1 MSIPSQAAVAY
12 PLILVPILSIVGLLF
27 VAVLARSIARHPLD
41 NEAILQITL
50 TIHRGATTFLAREYV
65 VLFPILAI
73 VGILLALGDGFVAG
87 LSFVVG
93 AGFSVLAGYV
103 GMQIAT
109 MANGR
114 TTLEARR
121 SLGAALNMAFSGG
134 SVMGIVVSSL
144 GVAGSFL
151 SMYGTLSILHSPE
164 KALVAATGYSMG
176 ASLVAL
182 FARVGGGIYTKA
194 ADVGADLVGKV
205 EAGIPEDDPRNPAS
219 IADNVGDN
227 VGDVAGM
234 GADLYESYIGAILA
248 ANILGYWFARQHG
261 IADVL
266 LPVRYVYYIVAAG
279 LMFSLM
285 AVLLVK
291 LLSTSDRFSPE
302 SLLRYGSI
310 GASVALVASS
320 IPLSLGVFGD
330 MKAAIAVT
338 VGVVSGVLIGLAS
351 EYFTSSRPV
360 AQIALASKS
369 GAATNILSGMSA
381 GMRSVVIPV
390 VAISAALLAAYAS
403 LGMYGIALAG
413 VGMLGT
419 LGISLSVDAYGP
431 IADNAGGI
439 AELTGQLPVVR
450 ERTDQLDSL
459 GNTTAAMGKGFAV
472 GSAALTSLALFS
484 SFAQA
489 VNLSVLDIL
498 DPRVVAG
505 MFLGS
510 VLPFWFSALLIE
522 AVGST
527 AMLMVAEVR
536 RQFREIPGLL
546 QGLAAIR
553 PKCVHSHQHARRAQ
567 VYGAASSPWYR
578 GSFCHVLSAG
588 QGSRRWSSSRCDGDW
603 HAAWALYGKCRR
615 SMGQCEE
622 AYRAVAW
629 RKGQPRAPGKRRRG
643 YRWRPTEGHCR
654 TFTEHPYQT
663 HIGGFAQLPSP
674 VHQIGGASPR
684 RLRHSFSVC
693 VLRCRSKCVLFE
705 YADE

>member
-1 MSIPSQAAVAY
+1 MSIPSQAATAY
-12 PLILVPILSIVGLLF
+12 PLILVPILSIVGLTF
-27 VAVLARSIARHPLD
+27 VALLARSIARHPLD

-50 TIHRGATTFLAREYV
+50 TIHRGATTFLAREYA
-65 VLFPILAI
+65 VLFPILAV
-73 VGILLALGDGFVAG
+73 VGVLLALGDGLVAG

-93 AGFSVLAGYV
+93 GGFSVLAGYV

-182 FARVGGGIYTKA
+182 FARVGGGIFTKA

-248 ANILGYWFARQHG
+248 ADILGYWFARQHG

-266 LPVRYVYYIVAAG
+266 LPVRYVYYIIAAG

-285 AVLLVK
+285 AVLAVK
-291 LLSTSDRFSPE
+291 LLSRSDRFSPQ

-310 GASVALVASS
+310 AASVALVASS

-330 MKAAIAVT
+330 TKAAIAVT
-338 VGVVSGVLIGLAS
+338 VGVVSGVFIGLAS

-360 AQIALASKS
+360 TQIALASKS

-390 VAISAALLAAYAS
+390 VVIAAALLAAYAS

-439 AELTGQLPVVR
+439 AELTGQMPVVR

-489 VNLSVLDIL
+489 VHLSVLDVL

-505 MFLGS
+505 IFLGS

-546 QGLAAIR
+546 QGLAPSDPNACIAI
-553 PKCVHSHQHARRAQ
+553 ST
-567 VYGAASSPWYR
+567 R
-578 GSFCHVLSAG
+578 GSLKHMVPPALLG
-588 QGSRRWSSSRCDGDW
+588 I
-603 HAAWALYGKCRR
+603 AAPFVTYFLLGKEAVGGLLLGATVTGTLLGLY
-615 SMGQCEE
+615 M
-622 AYRAVAW
+622 ANA
-629 RKGQPRAPGKRRRG
+629 
-643 YRWRPTEGHCR
+643 
-654 TFTEHPYQT
+654 
-663 HIGGFAQLPSP
+663 
-674 VHQIGGASPR
+674 GGAWDNAKKLIERS
-684 RLRHSFSVC
+684 LGGKGSFEHQASV
-693 VLRCRSKCVLFE
+693 VGDTVGDPLKDTAGPSLNILIKLISVVSLSFLPLFIK
-705 YADE
+705 

>member
-1 MSIPSQAAVAY
+1 MTASALQVGISY
-12 PLILVPILSIVGLLF
+12 PLILVPILAIVGLLF
-27 VAVLARSIARHPLD
+27 VFFLSQSIIRHPLD
-41 NEAILQITL
+41 NDAIRQITL
-50 TIHRGATTFLAREYV
+50 TIHRGATTFLVREYA
-65 VLFPILAI
+65 VLFPILL
-73 VGILLALGDGFVAG
+73 VTGILFALGNGVVEG
-87 LSFVVG
+87 CSFLAG

-109 MANGR
+109 VANGR
-114 TTLEARR
+114 TALEARH

-144 GVAGSFL
+144 GVLGSFL
-151 SMYGTLSILHSPE
+151 SIFVSLWLLHSPE

-234 GADLYESYIGAILA
+234 GADLYESYVGAVLA
-248 ANILGYWFARQHG
+248 ADILGYWFARQAG
-261 IADVL
+261 LADVL
-266 LPVRYVYYIVAAG
+266 VAVRFVYYTAAIG
-279 LMFSLM
+279 LGLSLM
-285 AVLLVK
+285 AVLMVK
-291 LLSTSDRFSPE
+291 MFSRNDRFSPQ

-310 GASVALVASS
+310 GASVGLVGLV
-320 IPLSLGVFGD
+320 IPLSLGVFGNAR
-330 MKAAIAVT
+330 AAGAVT
-338 VGVVSGVLIGLAS
+338 VGVVSGILIGLAS

-360 AQIALASKS
+360 EQIAVASKS

-390 VAISAALLAAYAS
+390 FVIAAALLGAYAS

-439 AELTGQLPVVR
+439 AQLTGQPDIVR

-489 VNLSVLDIL
+489 VNLPMLNVLD
-498 DPRVVAG
+498 PFVVAG
-505 MFLGS
+505 IFLGAA
-510 VLPFWFSALLIE
+510 LPYWFSSLLIE
-522 AVGST
+522 AVDST

-536 RQFREIPGLL
+536 RQFRQIPGLL
-546 QGLAAIR
+546 QGLAPSDPDACIAISTR
-553 PKCVHSHQHARRAQ
+553 
-567 VYGAASSPWYR
+567 GALKFMVPPALI
-578 GSFCHVLSAG
+578 GV
-588 QGSRRWSSSRCDGDW
+588 
-603 HAAWALYGKCRR
+603 AAPFVTYFLLGKAAVGGMLLGATVSGTLLGLY
-615 SMGQCEE
+615 M
-622 AYRAVAW
+622 ANA
-629 RKGQPRAPGKRRRG
+629 
-643 YRWRPTEGHCR
+643 
-654 TFTEHPYQT
+654 
-663 HIGGFAQLPSP
+663 
-674 VHQIGGASPR
+674 GGAWDNAKKLVERSLGGKGSLEHQASVVGDTVGDP
-684 RLRHSFSVC
+684 LKDTAGPSLNILIKLISVISLSF
-693 VLRCRSKCVLFE
+693 LPLFIR
-705 YADE
+705 

>member
-1 MSIPSQAAVAY
+1 MSTPSQAGIAF
-12 PLILVPILSIVGLLF
+12 PLVLVPILSLIGLLF
-27 VAVLARSIARHPLD
+27 VAILARSISRHPLD
-41 NEAILQITL
+41 NDAILGITL
-50 TIHRGATTFLAREYV
+50 TIHRGATTFLAREYA
-65 VLFPILAI
+65 VLFPILAV
-73 VGILLALGDGFVAG
+73 VGVLLAVGDGVVAG
-87 LSFVVG
+87 LSFMAG

-103 GMQIAT
+103 GMRIAT

-114 TTLEARR
+114 TTQEAQR

-151 SMYGTLSILHSPE
+151 SMFGTLAVLHSPE

-234 GADLYESYIGAILA
+234 GADLYESYVGAILA
-248 ANILGYWFARQHG
+248 ADILGYWFARDHA

-266 LPVRYVYYIVAAG
+266 LPIRFVYFVVAAG
-279 LMFSLM
+279 LMFSLL

-291 LLSTSDRFSPE
+291 LLSKSDRFSPE

-310 GASVALVASS
+310 GASVGLVAASF
-320 IPLSLGVFGD
+320 PLSFGIFGD
-330 MKAAIAVT
+330 VKGAVAVA
-338 VGVVSGVLIGLAS
+338 VGVVSGVLVGLAS

-369 GAATNILSGMSA
+369 GAATNVLGGMSA

-390 VAISAALLAAYAS
+390 VIIAVALLAAYS
-403 LGMYGIALAG
+403 VMGVFGIALAG

-439 AELTGQLPVVR
+439 AELTGQLPIVR

-489 VNLSVLDIL
+489 VGLPSLNAL
-498 DPRVVAG
+498 DPHVVAG

-546 QGLAAIR
+546 QGLVPSDPNACIAI
-553 PKCVHSHQHARRAQ
+553 ST
-567 VYGAASSPWYR
+567 R
-578 GSFCHVLSAG
+578 GSLRYMVPPALVGIAAPFVTYFVLGKEAVG
-588 QGSRRWSSSRCDGDW
+588 GLLIG
-603 HAAWALYGKCRR
+603 ATITGTLLGLY
-615 SMGQCEE
+615 M
-622 AYRAVAW
+622 ANA
-629 RKGQPRAPGKRRRG
+629 
-643 YRWRPTEGHCR
+643 
-654 TFTEHPYQT
+654 
-663 HIGGFAQLPSP
+663 
-674 VHQIGGASPR
+674 GGAWDNAKKLIERTRGGKGSLEHQAAVVGDTVGDP
-684 RLRHSFSVC
+684 LKDTAGPSLNILIKLISVVALSF
-693 VLRCRSKCVLFE
+693 LPLFIR
-705 YADE
+705 

>member
-1 MSIPSQAAVAY
+1 VTTGALQAGVSY
-12 PLILVPILSIVGLLF
+12 PLILVPILALVGLVF
-27 VAVLARSIARHPLD
+27 VGFLSGSIIRHPLD
-41 NEAILQITL
+41 NDAIRQITL
-50 TIHRGATTFLAREYV
+50 TIHRGAATFLAREYA
-65 VLFPILAI
+65 VLFPILLAA
-73 VGILLALGDGFVAG
+73 GMFFALGNGLVAG
-87 LSFVVG
+87 CSFLGG
-93 AGFSVLAGYV
+93 AGFSVLAGYI

-109 MANGR
+109 VANGR

-144 GVAGSFL
+144 GVLGSFL
-151 SMYGTLSILHSPE
+151 SIFATLSLLHSPE

-234 GADLYESYIGAILA
+234 GADLYESYVGAVLA
-248 ANILGYWFARQHG
+248 ADILGYWFARQAG
-261 IADVL
+261 LADVL
-266 LPVRYVYYIVAAG
+266 VGIRFVYYVAAIG
-279 LMFSLM
+279 LGLSLL
-285 AVLLVK
+285 AVLMIKV
-291 LLSTSDRFSPE
+291 LSTSDRFSPQ

-310 GASVALVASS
+310 GASVGLVTLSV
-320 IPLSLGVFGD
+320 PLSLVVFGNVR
-330 MKAAIAVT
+330 AALAVV
-338 VGVVSGVLIGLAS
+338 VGVVSGILIGLAS

-360 AQIALASKS
+360 DQIALASKS

-381 GMRSVVIPV
+381 GMRSVIIPV
-390 VAISAALLAAYAS
+390 FVIAAALLGAYAS

-439 AELTGQLPVVR
+439 AELTGQADIVR

-489 VNLSVLDIL
+489 AKIPTLNVLD
-498 DPRVVAG
+498 PFVVAG
-505 MFLGS
+505 IFLGS
-510 VLPFWFSALLIE
+510 ALPYWFSSLLIE
-522 AVGST
+522 AVDST

-536 RQFREIPGLL
+536 RQFRQIPGLL
-546 QGLAAIR
+546 QGLAPSDPNACIAISTR
-553 PKCVHSHQHARRAQ
+553 
-567 VYGAASSPWYR
+567 GALKFMVPPALI
-578 GSFCHVLSAG
+578 GI
-588 QGSRRWSSSRCDGDW
+588 
-603 HAAWALYGKCRR
+603 AAPFVTYFLLGKAAVGGLLLGATVSGTLLGLY
-615 SMGQCEE
+615 M
-622 AYRAVAW
+622 ANA
-629 RKGQPRAPGKRRRG
+629 
-643 YRWRPTEGHCR
+643 
-654 TFTEHPYQT
+654 
-663 HIGGFAQLPSP
+663 
-674 VHQIGGASPR
+674 GGAWDNAKKLIERTLGGKGSLEHQASVVGDTVGDP
-684 RLRHSFSVC
+684 LKDTAGPSLNILIKLISVISLSF
-693 VLRCRSKCVLFE
+693 LPLFIR
-705 YADE
+705 

>member
-1 MSIPSQAAVAY
+1 VSIPSQAAVVY
-12 PLILVPILSIVGLLF
+12 PLILVPVLSIVGLLF

-50 TIHRGATTFLAREYV
+50 TIHRGATTFLAREYA
-65 VLFPILAI
+65 VLFPILAV
-73 VGILLALGDGFVAG
+73 VGVLLALGDGFVAG

-93 AGFSVLAGYV
+93 AGFSILAGYV

-151 SMYGTLSILHSPE
+151 SMFGTLSILHSPE

-234 GADLYESYIGAILA
+234 GADLYESYVGAILA
-248 ANILGYWFARQHG
+248 ADILGYWFARQHG
-261 IADVL
+261 IADAL

-291 LLSTSDRFSPE
+291 LLSRSDRFSPE

-310 GASVALVASS
+310 GASVALVAAS
-320 IPLSLGVFGD
+320 IPLSFGVFGD
-330 MKAAIAVT
+330 MKAGSAVT

-390 VAISAALLAAYAS
+390 VVISAALLTAYAG

-439 AELTGQLPVVR
+439 AELTGQLPIVR

-489 VNLSVLDIL
+489 MNLPVLDVL

-546 QGLAAIR
+546 QGLAASDPNACIAI
-553 PKCVHSHQHARRAQ
+553 S
-567 VYGAASSPWYR
+567 
-578 GSFCHVLSAG
+578 
-588 QGSRRWSSSRCDGDW
+588 
-603 HAAWALYGKCRR
+603 
-615 SMGQCEE
+615 
-622 AYRAVAW
+622 
-629 RKGQPRAPGKRRRG
+629 
-643 YRWRPTEGHCR
+643 T
-654 TFTEHPYQT
+654 
-663 HIGGFAQLPSP
+663 
-674 VHQIGGASPR
+674 
-684 RLRHSFSVC
+684 
-693 VLRCRSKCVLFE
+693 
-705 YADE
+705 

>member
-1 MSIPSQAAVAY
+1 VVNTPAQAAIAY
-12 PLILVPILSIVGLLF
+12 PLILVPILAVIGLLV
-27 VAVLARSIARHPLD
+27 VALLARSIMHRPLD
-41 NEAILQITL
+41 DDAIQQITA
-50 TIHRGATTFLAREYV
+50 TIHRGAITFLAREYA
-65 VLFPILAI
+65 VLFPILTV
-73 VGILLALGDGFVAG
+73 VGILLAVGDGLVAG
-87 LSFVVG
+87 LSFLVG

-103 GMQIAT
+103 GMQVAT

-151 SMYGTLSILHSPE
+151 SMYGTLAILHSPE

-248 ANILGYWFARQHG
+248 ADILGYWFARGRG

-266 LPVRYVYYIVAAG
+266 LPVRFVYFIVAAG
-279 LMFSLM
+279 LMFSLA
-285 AVLLVK
+285 AVLVVK
-291 LLSTSDRFSPE
+291 LLSRNGRFSPE
-302 SLLRYGSI
+302 ALLRYGSI
-310 GASVALVASS
+310 GASVALVVSS
-320 IPLSLGVFGD
+320 IPISFGVFGD
-330 MKAAIAVT
+330 MKAATAVI
-338 VGVVSGVLIGLAS
+338 VGVVAGVLIGLAS

-360 AQIALASKS
+360 TQIALASKS

-390 VAISAALLAAYAS
+390 LVIAAALLAAYAS
-403 LGMYGIALAG
+403 LGMFGIALAG

-439 AELTGQLPVVR
+439 AELTGQPSIVR

-505 MFLGS
+505 MFFGS

-527 AMLMVAEVR
+527 AMLMVEEVR

-546 QGLAAIR
+546 QGLAPSDPNACIAI
-553 PKCVHSHQHARRAQ
+553 ST
-567 VYGAASSPWYR
+567 R
-578 GSFCHVLSAG
+578 GSLKYMVPPALLG
-588 QGSRRWSSSRCDGDW
+588 I
-603 HAAWALYGKCRR
+603 AAPFATFFLLGKEAVGGLLLGATVTGTLLGLY
-615 SMGQCEE
+615 M
-622 AYRAVAW
+622 ANA
-629 RKGQPRAPGKRRRG
+629 
-643 YRWRPTEGHCR
+643 
-654 TFTEHPYQT
+654 
-663 HIGGFAQLPSP
+663 
-674 VHQIGGASPR
+674 GGAWDNAKKLIER
-684 RLRHSFSVC
+684 THGGKGSFEHQAAVVGDTVGDPLKDTAGPSLNILIKLISV
-693 VLRCRSKCVLFE
+693 VALSFLPLFLK
-705 YADE
+705 

>member
-1 MSIPSQAAVAY
+1 MTTGALQAGVSY
-12 PLILVPILSIVGLLF
+12 PLILVPGLALVGLVF
-27 VAVLARSIARHPLD
+27 VAFLAQSIIRHPLD
-41 NEAILQITL
+41 NDAILQITL
-50 TIHRGATTFLAREYV
+50 TIHRGATTFLAREYAI
-65 VLFPILAI
+65 LFPILVI
-73 VGILLALGDGFVAG
+73 VGILFALGNGLVAG
-87 LSFVVG
+87 CSFLAG
-93 AGFSVLAGYV
+93 AGFSVLSGYI

-109 MANGR
+109 IANGR
-114 TTLEARR
+114 TTLEARH

-134 SVMGIVVSSL
+134 SVMGIVVTSL
-144 GVAGSFL
+144 GVLGSFL
-151 SMYGTLSILHSPE
+151 SVFATLAVLHSPE

-234 GADLYESYIGAILA
+234 GADLYESYVGAVLA
-248 ANILGYWFARQHG
+248 ADILGYWWARQG
-261 IADVL
+261 GMADVL
-266 LPVRYVYYIVAAG
+266 SPIRFVYYVAALG
-279 LMFSLM
+279 LGLSLL
-285 AVLLVK
+285 AVLMVK
-291 LLSTSDRFSPE
+291 LLSRSDRFSPQ

-310 GASVALVASS
+310 GASVGLVVLSF
-320 IPLSLGVFGD
+320 PLSLGTSGNVR
-330 MKAAIAVT
+330 AAVAVA
-338 VGVVSGVLIGLAS
+338 VGVVSGVVIGLAS

-360 AQIALASKS
+360 SEIALASKS

-381 GMRSVVIPV
+381 GMRSVIIPV
-390 VAISAALLAAYAS
+390 FVIAAALLGAYAS

-439 AELTGQLPVVR
+439 AELTGQADIVR

-489 VNLSVLDIL
+489 VNLPILNML
-498 DPRVVAG
+498 DPSVVAG
-505 MFLGS
+505 IFVGAA
-510 VLPFWFSALLIE
+510 LPYWFSSLLIE
-522 AVGST
+522 AVDST

-546 QGLAAIR
+546 QGLAPSDPNACIAISTR
-553 PKCVHSHQHARRAQ
+553 
-567 VYGAASSPWYR
+567 GALKYMVPPALI
-578 GSFCHVLSAG
+578 GI
-588 QGSRRWSSSRCDGDW
+588 
-603 HAAWALYGKCRR
+603 AAPFATYFLLGKAAVGGLLLGATVSGTLLGLY
-615 SMGQCEE
+615 M
-622 AYRAVAW
+622 ANA
-629 RKGQPRAPGKRRRG
+629 
-643 YRWRPTEGHCR
+643 
-654 TFTEHPYQT
+654 
-663 HIGGFAQLPSP
+663 
-674 VHQIGGASPR
+674 GGAWDNAKKLIEKSLGGKGSPEHQASVVGDTVGDP
-684 RLRHSFSVC
+684 LKDTAGPSLNILIKLISVVSLSF
-693 VLRCRSKCVLFE
+693 LPLFMK
-705 YADE
+705 

>member
-1 MSIPSQAAVAY
+1 MSIPSQAAIAF
-12 PLILVPILSIVGLLF
+12 PLVLVPALSLIGLLF
-27 VAVLARSIARHPLD
+27 VAVLARSIAHHPLD
-41 NEAILQITL
+41 NEAILQVTL
-50 TIHRGATTFLAREYV
+50 TIHRGATTFLAREYA
-65 VLFPILAI
+65 VLFPILTV
-73 VGILLALGDGFVAG
+73 VGVLLAVGDGVVAG
-87 LSFVVG
+87 LSFVAG

-121 SLGAALNMAFSGG
+121 SIGAALNMAFTGG

-151 SMYGTLSILHSPE
+151 SMFGTLAIVHSPE

-234 GADLYESYIGAILA
+234 GADLYESYVGAILA
-248 ANILGYWFARQHG
+248 ADILGYWFARSQG
-261 IADVL
+261 MVDVL
-266 LPVRYVYYIVAAG
+266 LPIRYVYYVVAAG
-279 LMFSLM
+279 LLFSLL

-291 LLSTSDRFSPE
+291 VLSTSERFSPE

-310 GASVALVASS
+310 GASVGLVAASA
-320 IPLSLGVFGD
+320 PLSFGVFGD
-330 MKAAIAVT
+330 GRAAVAVT

-381 GMRSVVIPV
+381 GMRSVVVPV
-390 VAISAALLAAYAS
+390 IVIAAALLTAHVAM
-403 LGMYGIALAG
+403 GVFGIALAG

-489 VNLSVLDIL
+489 VNLTSLDAL

-505 MFLGS
+505 IFLGS

-546 QGLAAIR
+546 QGLAPSDPDACIAISTR
-553 PKCVHSHQHARRAQ
+553 GALKFMVPPALVGVAAPFV
-567 VYGAASSPWYR
+567 VYLVMGKEAVGGLLLGATVT
-578 GSFCHVLSAG
+578 GTLLG
-588 QGSRRWSSSRCDGDW
+588 
-603 HAAWALYGKCRR
+603 LY
-615 SMGQCEE
+615 M
-622 AYRAVAW
+622 ANA
-629 RKGQPRAPGKRRRG
+629 
-643 YRWRPTEGHCR
+643 
-654 TFTEHPYQT
+654 
-663 HIGGFAQLPSP
+663 
-674 VHQIGGASPR
+674 GGAWDNAKKLIERARGGKGCLEHQASVVGDTVGDPLKDTAGPSLNILIKLISVVALSFLPLF
-684 RLRHSFSVC
+684 LR
-693 VLRCRSKCVLFE
+693 
-705 YADE
+705 

>member
-1 MSIPSQAAVAY
+1 
-12 PLILVPILSIVGLLF
+12 
-27 VAVLARSIARHPLD
+27 
-41 NEAILQITL
+41 
-50 TIHRGATTFLAREYV
+50 
-65 VLFPILAI
+65 
-73 VGILLALGDGFVAG
+73 
-87 LSFVVG
+87 
-93 AGFSVLAGYV
+93 
-103 GMQIAT
+103 
-109 MANGR
+109 
-114 TTLEARR
+114 
-121 SLGAALNMAFSGG
+121 
-134 SVMGIVVSSL
+134 
-144 GVAGSFL
+144 
-151 SMYGTLSILHSPE
+151 
-164 KALVAATGYSMG
+164 
-176 ASLVAL
+176 
-182 FARVGGGIYTKA
+182 
-194 ADVGADLVGKV
+194 
-205 EAGIPEDDPRNPAS
+205 
-219 IADNVGDN
+219 
-227 VGDVAGM
+227 M
-234 GADLYESYIGAILA
+234 GADLYESYVGAILA
-248 ANILGYWFARQHG
+248 ADILGYWFARQHG
-261 IADVL
+261 IVDAL
-266 LPVRYVYYIVAAG
+266 LAVRYVYYIVAAG
-279 LMFSLM
+279 LMLSLM

-291 LLSTSDRFSPE
+291 LLSKSDRFSPE

-310 GASVALVASS
+310 GASVALVAAS

-330 MKAAIAVT
+330 MKAGSAVT

-390 VAISAALLAAYAS
+390 VVISAALLAAYAG

-489 VNLSVLDIL
+489 VNLPVLDVL

-546 QGLAAIR
+546 QGLAASDPNACIAISTR
-553 PKCVHSHQHARRAQ
+553 GTLKYMVPPALVGIAAPFVTYFLLGKEAVGSLLL
-567 VYGAASSPWYR
+567 GATVT
-578 GSFCHVLSAG
+578 GTLLG
-588 QGSRRWSSSRCDGDW
+588 
-603 HAAWALYGKCRR
+603 LYT
-615 SMGQCEE
+615 
-622 AYRAVAW
+622 ANA
-629 RKGQPRAPGKRRRG
+629 
-643 YRWRPTEGHCR
+643 
-654 TFTEHPYQT
+654 
-663 HIGGFAQLPSP
+663 
-674 VHQIGGASPR
+674 GGA
-684 RLRHSFSVC
+684 
-693 VLRCRSKCVLFE
+693 
-705 YADE
+705 

>member
-1 MSIPSQAAVAY
+1 MPSQAAVAY

-50 TIHRGATTFLAREYV
+50 TVHHGATTFLAREYAV
-65 VLFPILAI
+65 SFPILAV
-73 VGILLALGDGFVAG
+73 VGVLLALGDGLVAG
-87 LSFVVG
+87 LFFVVG

-121 SLGAALNMAFSGG
+121 SLGAALNMAFPGG

-151 SMYGTLSILHSPE
+151 SMFGTLSILHSPE
-164 KALVAATGYSMG
+164 KALVPATGYSMG

-182 FARVGGGIYTKA
+182 FARVGGGIYTKT

-219 IADNVGDN
+219 IVDN

-234 GADLYESYIGAILA
+234 GADLYESYVGAILA
-248 ANILGYWFARQHG
+248 ADILGYWFAHQHG
-261 IADVL
+261 IADAL

-291 LLSTSDRFSPE
+291 LLSRSDRFSPE

-310 GASVALVASS
+310 GASVALVAASL
-320 IPLSLGVFGD
+320 PLCLVVFAD
-330 MKAAIAVT
+330 MKAGSAVT
-338 VGVVSGVLIGLAS
+338 VGVVSGVLIGLTS

-369 GAATNILSGMSA
+369 GAATNILSGMPA

-390 VAISAALLAAYAS
+390 VVISAALLAAYAG

-419 LGISLSVDAYGP
+419 PGISLSVDAYGR

-459 GNTTAAMGKGFAV
+459 GNTTAAMGKGF
-472 GSAALTSLALFS
+472 
-484 SFAQA
+484 
-489 VNLSVLDIL
+489 
-498 DPRVVAG
+498 P
-505 MFLGS
+505 
-510 VLPFWFSALLIE
+510 
-522 AVGST
+522 VGST
-527 AMLMVAEVR
+527 AMLMVAEVH

-546 QGLAAIR
+546 QGLAASDPNACIAISTR
-553 PKCVHSHQHARRAQ
+553 GTLKYMVPPALVGIAAPFVTYFLLGKEAVGGLLL
-567 VYGAASSPWYR
+567 GATVT
-578 GSFCHVLSAG
+578 GTLLG
-588 QGSRRWSSSRCDGDW
+588 
-603 HAAWALYGKCRR
+603 LY
-615 SMGQCEE
+615 M
-622 AYRAVAW
+622 ANA
-629 RKGQPRAPGKRRRG
+629 
-643 YRWRPTEGHCR
+643 
-654 TFTEHPYQT
+654 
-663 HIGGFAQLPSP
+663 
-674 VHQIGGASPR
+674 GGAWDNAKKLIER
-684 RLRHSFSVC
+684 SFGGKASLEHRASV
-693 VLRCRSKCVLFE
+693 VGDTVGDPLKDTAGPSLNILIKLISVVSLSFLPLFMK
-705 YADE
+705 

>member
-1 MSIPSQAAVAY
+1 MTTGALQAGVSY
-12 PLILVPILSIVGLLF
+12 PLILVPILALVGLVF
-27 VAVLARSIARHPLD
+27 VGFLSGSIIRHPLD
-41 NEAILQITL
+41 NDAIRQITL
-50 TIHRGATTFLAREYV
+50 TIHRGAATFLAREYA
-65 VLFPILAI
+65 VLFPILLAA
-73 VGILLALGDGFVAG
+73 GMFFALGNGLVAG
-87 LSFVVG
+87 CSFLGG
-93 AGFSVLAGYV
+93 AGFSVLAGYI

-109 MANGR
+109 VANGR

-144 GVAGSFL
+144 GVLGSFL
-151 SMYGTLSILHSPE
+151 SIFATLSLLHSPE

-234 GADLYESYIGAILA
+234 GADLYESYVGAVLA
-248 ANILGYWFARQHG
+248 ADILGYWFARQAG
-261 IADVL
+261 LADVL
-266 LPVRYVYYIVAAG
+266 VGIRFVYYVAAIG
-279 LMFSLM
+279 LGLSLL
-285 AVLLVK
+285 AVLMIKV
-291 LLSTSDRFSPE
+291 LSTSDRFSPQ

-310 GASVALVASS
+310 GASVGLVTLSV
-320 IPLSLGVFGD
+320 PLSLVVFGNVR
-330 MKAAIAVT
+330 AALAVV
-338 VGVVSGVLIGLAS
+338 VGVVSGILIGLAS

-360 AQIALASKS
+360 DQIALASKS

-381 GMRSVVIPV
+381 GMRSVIIPV
-390 VAISAALLAAYAS
+390 FVIAAALLGAYAS

-439 AELTGQLPVVR
+439 AELTGQADIVR

-489 VNLSVLDIL
+489 AKIPTLNVLD
-498 DPRVVAG
+498 PFVVAG
-505 MFLGS
+505 IFLGS
-510 VLPFWFSALLIE
+510 ALPYWFSSLLIE
-522 AVGST
+522 AVDST

-536 RQFREIPGLL
+536 RQFRQIPGLL
-546 QGLAAIR
+546 QGLAPSDPNACIAISTR
-553 PKCVHSHQHARRAQ
+553 
-567 VYGAASSPWYR
+567 GALKFMVPPALI
-578 GSFCHVLSAG
+578 GI
-588 QGSRRWSSSRCDGDW
+588 
-603 HAAWALYGKCRR
+603 AAPFVTYFLLGKAAVGGLLLGATVSGTLLGLY
-615 SMGQCEE
+615 M
-622 AYRAVAW
+622 ANA
-629 RKGQPRAPGKRRRG
+629 
-643 YRWRPTEGHCR
+643 
-654 TFTEHPYQT
+654 
-663 HIGGFAQLPSP
+663 
-674 VHQIGGASPR
+674 GGAWDNAKKLIERTLGGKGSLEHQASVVGDTVGDP
-684 RLRHSFSVC
+684 LKDTAGPSLNILIKLISVISLSF
-693 VLRCRSKCVLFE
+693 LPLFIR
-705 YADE
+705 

>member
-1 MSIPSQAAVAY
+1 MSIFSQAAISY
-12 PLILVPILSIVGLLF
+12 PLILVPILSVVGLLF
-27 VAVLARSIARHPLD
+27 VALLARSIARHPLD
-41 NEAILQITL
+41 DEAILQITL
-50 TIHRGATTFLAREYV
+50 TIHRGATTFLAREYA

-73 VGILLALGDGFVAG
+73 VGVLLALGDGLVAG

-93 AGFSVLAGYV
+93 GGFSVLAGYV

-248 ANILGYWFARQHG
+248 ADILGYWFARQHG

-266 LPVRYVYYIVAAG
+266 LPIRYVYYVVAAG
-279 LMFSLM
+279 LLFSLF

-291 LLSTSDRFSPE
+291 LLSRGDRFSPE

-310 GASVALVASS
+310 GASVALVASA

-330 MKAAIAVT
+330 MKAAIAVG
-338 VGVVSGVLIGLAS
+338 VGVVSGVFIGLAS

-390 VAISAALLAAYAS
+390 VVIAAALLAAYAN

-439 AELTGQLPVVR
+439 AELTGQMPVVR

-489 VNLSVLDIL
+489 VNLPVIDVL

-505 MFLGS
+505 IFLGS

-546 QGLAAIR
+546 QGLAPSDPNACIAI
-553 PKCVHSHQHARRAQ
+553 ST
-567 VYGAASSPWYR
+567 R
-578 GSFCHVLSAG
+578 GSLKYMVPPALLG
-588 QGSRRWSSSRCDGDW
+588 I
-603 HAAWALYGKCRR
+603 AAPFVTYFLLGKEAVGGLLLGATVTGTLLGLY
-615 SMGQCEE
+615 M
-622 AYRAVAW
+622 ANA
-629 RKGQPRAPGKRRRG
+629 
-643 YRWRPTEGHCR
+643 
-654 TFTEHPYQT
+654 
-663 HIGGFAQLPSP
+663 
-674 VHQIGGASPR
+674 GGAWDNAKKLIERS
-684 RLRHSFSVC
+684 LGGKGSFEHQASV
-693 VLRCRSKCVLFE
+693 VGDTVGDPLKDTAGPSLNILIKLISVVSLSFLPLFIK
-705 YADE
+705 

>member
-1 MSIPSQAAVAY
+1 VSIPSQAAVAY

-50 TIHRGATTFLAREYV
+50 TVHHGATTFLAREYAV
-65 VLFPILAI
+65 SFPILAV
-73 VGILLALGDGFVAG
+73 VGVLLALGDGLVAG
-87 LSFVVG
+87 LFFVVG

-121 SLGAALNMAFSGG
+121 SLGAALNMAFPGG

-151 SMYGTLSILHSPE
+151 SMFGTLSILHSPE
-164 KALVAATGYSMG
+164 KALVPATGYSMG

-182 FARVGGGIYTKA
+182 FARVGGGIYTKT

-219 IADNVGDN
+219 IVDN

-234 GADLYESYIGAILA
+234 GADLYESYVGAILA
-248 ANILGYWFARQHG
+248 ADILGYWFAHQHG
-261 IADVL
+261 IADAL

-291 LLSTSDRFSPE
+291 LLSRSDRFSPE

-310 GASVALVASS
+310 GASVALVAASL
-320 IPLSLGVFGD
+320 PLCLVVFAD
-330 MKAAIAVT
+330 MKAGSAVT
-338 VGVVSGVLIGLAS
+338 VGVVSGVLIGLTS

-369 GAATNILSGMSA
+369 GAATNILSGMPA

-390 VAISAALLAAYAS
+390 VVISAALLAAYAG

-419 LGISLSVDAYGP
+419 PGISLSVDAYGR

-459 GNTTAAMGKGFAV
+459 GNTTAAMGKGF
-472 GSAALTSLALFS
+472 
-484 SFAQA
+484 
-489 VNLSVLDIL
+489 
-498 DPRVVAG
+498 P
-505 MFLGS
+505 
-510 VLPFWFSALLIE
+510 
-522 AVGST
+522 VGST
-527 AMLMVAEVR
+527 AMLMVAEVH

-546 QGLAAIR
+546 QGLAASDPNACIAISTR
-553 PKCVHSHQHARRAQ
+553 GTLKYMVPPALVGIAAPFVTYFLLGKEAVGGLLL
-567 VYGAASSPWYR
+567 GATVT
-578 GSFCHVLSAG
+578 GTLLG
-588 QGSRRWSSSRCDGDW
+588 
-603 HAAWALYGKCRR
+603 LY
-615 SMGQCEE
+615 M
-622 AYRAVAW
+622 ANA
-629 RKGQPRAPGKRRRG
+629 
-643 YRWRPTEGHCR
+643 
-654 TFTEHPYQT
+654 
-663 HIGGFAQLPSP
+663 
-674 VHQIGGASPR
+674 GGAWDNAKKLIER
-684 RLRHSFSVC
+684 SFGGKASLEHRASV
-693 VLRCRSKCVLFE
+693 VGDTVGDPLKDTAGPSLNILIKLISVVSLSFLPLFMK
-705 YADE
+705 

>member
-1 MSIPSQAAVAY
+1 MSIPSQAVVAY
-12 PLILVPILSIVGLLF
+12 PLILVPVLSVVGLLF
-27 VAVLARSIARHPLD
+27 VVVLARSIARHPLD

-50 TIHRGATTFLAREYV
+50 TIHRGATTFLAREYA
-65 VLFPILAI
+65 VLFPILAV
-73 VGILLALGDGFVAG
+73 VGVLLAMGDGFVAG

-93 AGFSVLAGYV
+93 AGFSILAGYV

-151 SMYGTLSILHSPE
+151 SMFGTLAILHSPE

-234 GADLYESYIGAILA
+234 GADLYESYVGAILA
-248 ANILGYWFARQHG
+248 ADILGYWFARQHG
-261 IADVL
+261 IADAL

-291 LLSTSDRFSPE
+291 LLSRSDRFSPE

-310 GASVALVASS
+310 GASVMLVAAS
-320 IPLSLGVFGD
+320 IPLSFGVFGD
-330 MKAAIAVT
+330 MKAGSAVT

-390 VAISAALLAAYAS
+390 VVISAALLTAYAG

-439 AELTGQLPVVR
+439 AELTGQLPIVR

-489 VNLSVLDIL
+489 MNLPVLDVL
-498 DPRVVAG
+498 DPRVVTG

-546 QGLAAIR
+546 QGLAASDPNACIAISTR
-553 PKCVHSHQHARRAQ
+553 
-567 VYGAASSPWYR
+567 GALKYMVPPALV
-578 GSFCHVLSAG
+578 GI
-588 QGSRRWSSSRCDGDW
+588 
-603 HAAWALYGKCRR
+603 AAPFVTYFLLGKEAVGGLLLGATVTGTLLGLY
-615 SMGQCEE
+615 M
-622 AYRAVAW
+622 ANA
-629 RKGQPRAPGKRRRG
+629 
-643 YRWRPTEGHCR
+643 
-654 TFTEHPYQT
+654 
-663 HIGGFAQLPSP
+663 
-674 VHQIGGASPR
+674 GGAWDNAKKLIERSLGGKGSLEHQASVVGDTVGDP
-684 RLRHSFSVC
+684 LKDTAGPSLNILIKLISVVSLSF
-693 VLRCRSKCVLFE
+693 LPLFIK
-705 YADE
+705 